1 LDADPPAQGGN
12 IAGRMTFAASRGEG
26 LHPKLRDLL
35 KREAEIPFSEIAIR
49 RDGMLQAGPNPESE
63 TVVSSVN
70 VTLLPRDPA
79 NAVAEVHVPKTLRK

>member
-1 LDADPPAQGGN
+1 
-12 IAGRMTFAASRGEG
+12 MTSTNQFNAFAASRGDG

-35 KREAEIPFSEIAIR
+35 KREAEFPFSEIAIR

-63 TVVSSVN
+63 TVVLSVN

-79 NAVAEVHVPKTLRK
+79 NAVAEVRGPKTRRK